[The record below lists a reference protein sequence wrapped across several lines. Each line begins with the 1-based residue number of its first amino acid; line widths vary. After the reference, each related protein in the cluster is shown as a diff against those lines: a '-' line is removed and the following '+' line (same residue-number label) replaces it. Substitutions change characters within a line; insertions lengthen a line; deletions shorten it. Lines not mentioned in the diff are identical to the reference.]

1 MHTQYRV
8 ELCSTLLQDMGTNS
22 IVKIICKD
30 FMTHVK
36 YPLDPPLARET

>member
-1 MHTQYRV
+1 MHTQFGVDLYYTV
-8 ELCSTLLQDMGTNS
+8 LQDMGTNS

-36 YPLDPPLARET
+36 YPLDPPLAGET